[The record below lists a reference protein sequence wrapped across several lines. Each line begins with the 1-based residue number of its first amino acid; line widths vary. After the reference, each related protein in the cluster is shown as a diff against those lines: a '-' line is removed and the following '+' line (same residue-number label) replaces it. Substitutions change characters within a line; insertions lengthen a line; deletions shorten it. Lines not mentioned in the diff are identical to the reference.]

1 MLSCIQQEWQWDTTT
16 ATSFAPTALV
26 FILLIYIAIFFIY
39 LLIIYP
45 VLYGT
50 EKALPQPAWG
60 SAFSYPLR
68 QRIRVASSPKG
79 RAIGSP
85 GSPLLN
91 AECFQTP

>member
-1 MLSCIQQEWQWDTTT
+1 MLY
-16 ATSFAPTALV
+16 PTKASRW
-26 FILLIYIAIFFIY
+26 IHWLLRAVCAHPGHLCSETAIFFIY

-79 RAIGSP
+79 RAIGRP

-91 AECFQTP
+91 AECFRIP